1 MMVLNL
7 VATTLSNSLRSLKHL
22 NCGFPAG
29 VCITQNHTIVVMS
42 IFRPEDALL
51 SYVQQLHVRSARS
64 ACPKKVLSLS
74 SFLLP
79 VLGMIEL
86 NPYFLI

>member
-1 MMVLNL
+1 MHNPKSHHRRDVDI
-7 VATTLSNSLRSLKHL
+7 
-22 NCGFPAG
+22 PAK
-29 VCITQNHTIVVMS
+29 
-42 IFRPEDALL
+42 EALL

-64 ACPKKVLSLS
+64 ACPKKVLLLS